1 MLCLYYFGTPQ
12 KKMSVLKLWI
22 QNGKTGKIVVPSTFQ
37 EALEKGRVKYILP
50 INTHAKCIAAFKL

>member
-1 MLCLYYFGTPQ
+1 
-12 KKMSVLKLWI
+12 MSVLKLWI
-22 QNGKTGKIVVPSTFQ
+22 QNGKTGKIVVQSTFQ